1 MCGRYAITSSPERLR
16 EAFGYVE
23 EAEFPPRYNIAPT
36 QPVPILRNERR
47 RDGATRRHFVLV
59 RFGFIPSFVKEP
71 RGFPVIINARAETA
85 LEKPS
90 FRAAVMRRRC
100 LFIADAF
107 YQWQAG
113 EGPKRVFMVR
123 RVDAAPFA
131 MAGLYECWMGQNG
144 SEIDTACILT
154 TIANGTLAAVS
165 ERMPVILDAKD
176 HAAWLD
182 CDAVD
187 AKEAVRLAQPA
198 PDETLALVEISDAVN
213 RISNDG
219 PFVQAPL
226 PSRD

>member
-16 EAFGYVE
+16 EAFGYAE

-107 YQWQAG
+107 TNG
-113 EGPKRVFMVR
+113 KRVR
-123 RVDAAPFA
+123 
-131 MAGLYECWMGQNG
+131 GQ
-144 SEIDTACILT
+144 SASSWC
-154 TIANGTLAAVS
+154 AVS
-165 ERMPVILDAKD
+165 TPRLSRWPASTNAGWARM
-176 HAAWLD
+176 AAISI
-182 CDAVD
+182 
-187 AKEAVRLAQPA
+187 RPA
-198 PDETLALVEISDAVN
+198 S
-213 RISNDG
+213 
-219 PFVQAPL
+219 
-226 PSRD
+226 